1 MPFYTRWK
9 VDFLAACEYAC
20 LLVHLPRILM
30 LCSHVYLHVPLA
42 CFRVFLSLRVIA
54 CFFICACYIRFSA
67 CGCYIPFPYTK
78 ISRTPAP
85 SPEYNKR

>member
-42 CFRVFLSLRVIA
+42 CFRVFLSSRCDSLLFYLRLLHSLF
-54 CFFICACYIRFSA
+54 CLWLLHSFSVHENITHTRA
-67 CGCYIPFPYTK
+67 VA
-78 ISRTPAP
+78 RV
-85 SPEYNKR
+85 